1 MGQYNHPVCIE
12 AEEGLNPHGMD
23 CGRLRIPR
31 FRPVVQEGLGA
42 GGNRI
47 RTFGPAPEERL
58 RSEIR
63 RGLPRGLLSSVTP
76 ERAQE

>member
-42 GGNRI
+42 GASRI
-47 RTFGPAPEERL
+47 RTLGP
-58 RSEIR
+58 
-63 RGLPRGLLSSVTP
+63 TP
-76 ERAQE
+76 SLAGRHTARIE